1 MNIRSLL
8 SLAALGILLMAC
20 QPTDEQRAQ
29 PLMTRIEQLY
39 AAGRY
44 QAVLDSITQLRLR
57 HPRAVKARLRA
68 LALWQEA
75 SLRLAQQ
82 DIARTDS
89 ALQAAIAAYNQAGTI
104 RARNEIR
111 LRRDSL
117 QVRYDV
123 LVGTVRVIHR
133 RQQEK

>member
-29 PLMTRIEQLY
+29 PLMTQIEQLY

-44 QAVLDSITQLRLR
+44 QAVLDSITQLRLQ
-57 HPRAVKARLRA
+57 HPRAVKARQRA
-68 LALWQEA
+68 LVLWQEA

-89 ALQAAIAAYNQAGTI
+89 ALQAAIAAHAT
-104 RARNEIR
+104 
-111 LRRDSL
+111 
-117 QVRYDV
+117 RYA
-123 LVGTVRVIHR
+123 
-133 RQQEK
+133 